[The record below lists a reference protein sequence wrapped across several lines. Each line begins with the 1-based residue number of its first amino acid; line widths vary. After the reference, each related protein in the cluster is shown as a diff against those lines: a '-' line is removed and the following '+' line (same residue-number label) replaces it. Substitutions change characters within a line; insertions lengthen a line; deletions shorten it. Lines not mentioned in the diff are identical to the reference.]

1 MGPGQSHAGITV
13 PEGDPEAVRSMAQT
27 FKGMAG
33 SLERSAYGFG
43 AMPGELASWQ
53 GPASVAFASV
63 AHESGAA
70 ATAGSVAFD
79 RKAQAADRLADQL
92 EQAQRDTRQAISDA
106 KDAERR
112 IRVAKREI
120 ADARDRRQR
129 ALERVAAAELVI
141 AATDLIATAPAGAYA
156 ERDQA
161 KRDADQAEQDQQRAQ
176 KALDRAQDDLQ
187 DSQRAGRR
195 AQGDAQDATTAATGA
210 FTALA
215 ATPQLASLA
224 GPATGI
230 TTNPTNPFAG
240 IPALVPLRSLGAPG
254 SRPTRARDV
263 GSQPNEPSGFDPLF
277 GEDPLTLL
285 GWGVSGGSGGYLNR
299 AEGARKARRGA
310 NERLTRASD
319 PARKLTESGYRQNL
333 SQAERG
339 ASESSG
345 AARVAS
351 KGLRFAK
358 PLGPV
363 TDLGTGVYDAASGH
377 KGWLRS
383 GIETTG
389 SITGGVLGGLGAG
402 ALGIES
408 GPGAIATGFAGAT
421 AGSAGLR
428 GLVGKA
434 ADALGIH

>member
-1 MGPGQSHAGITV
+1 MGMGPGQSHAGITV

-43 AMPGELASWQ
+43 AMPGELSGWQ

-129 ALERVAAAELVI
+129 ALDRVAAADLVI

-187 DSQRAGRR
+187 DAQRAGRR
-195 AQGDAQDATTAATGA
+195 AQGDAQDATTTAAGA

-215 ATPQLASLA
+215 ATPRLAPLP
-224 GPATGI
+224 GPANGI

-240 IPALVPLRSLGAPG
+240 IPALVPIRNGTPG
-254 SRPTRARDV
+254 SRPTRARDG
-263 GSQPNEPSGFDPLF
+263 GSQPTGPSGFDPLF
-277 GEDPLTLL
+277 GQDPLTWL
-285 GWGVSGGSGGYLNR
+285 GWGVSGGTGGYVNR
-299 AEGARKARRGA
+299 ADGARKTRRAA

-319 PARKLTESGYRQNL
+319 PSTLTEPDYRKGL
-333 SQAERG
+333 SEAERG

-345 AARVAS
+345 AARAAS

-408 GPGAIATGFAGAT
+408 GPGAFVTGAAGAT

-428 GLVGKA
+428 GLAGKA